1 MKCDLSARA
10 ITDRAEQLVFGIAVT
25 MLLVVVCGNLIHR
38 ARLNF
43 LPESL
48 VSVILGA
55 ILGFALYASDWGG
68 ERDNL
73 DPKVQYAVFSLSLK
87 LFCLPMIIFESGWSL
102 RQRDFFSQIGYIM
115 IIAILGTSISVI
127 VVAQFLIH
135 TSEYHII
142 KDLRTAYAYAA
153 LISST
158 DPVATLATFG
168 AMNVDPLLYI
178 LVFGES
184 QINDAVAITLFE
196 SINEN
201 ESDKSLTL
209 GRIIVKIFALLFGS
223 LGLGI
228 ALALVLILVMR
239 FTRLGR
245 SAHNAILF
253 LAGSPFICYTLA
265 EQVGMSGI
273 ITVLFASI
281 MIGGYAP
288 THLSAEAT
296 TLTSFF
302 LKQLASVGDTVVFV
316 CCGVQAVQYHK
327 EGFVMSLWIMV
338 ACLLGRAAAVF
349 PMSFLSNGIKWLVS
363 KHVPTERQ
371 HYISFKHQAMLFHSG
386 LRGGIGLVLSLELG
400 AYVDEDNG
408 PGTKDSLVYATFVMI
423 CVYLLVFGG
432 STAFTLRSLQIPYG
446 SEVAMDAC
454 LYGSAAESGI
464 FYRWGMKFRKQVLK
478 PLLVGKSADRSHQ
491 TEINL
496 TEAVI
501 HDATQRQMSSAF
513 GLRRRST
520 AAILPDSYNAMSLF
534 GTSDPA
540 HVENVEDAMQQVG
553 TGESEALSTVTD
565 DESEESFGEEC

>member
-1 MKCDLSARA
+1 MDPFMIPTEAVPIDEAHPLFEGDCDLSAPV
-10 ITDRAEQLVFGIAVT
+10 ITSRAEQLVLAVALT
-25 MLLVVVCGNLIHR
+25 MLLVVVSGNLIHR

-48 VSVILGA
+48 VSVCLGA

-73 DPKVQYAVFSLSLK
+73 DPKVQYAIFSLSLK
-87 LFCLPMIIFESGWSL
+87 LFCLPMIIFESGC
-102 RQRDFFSQIGYIM
+102 
-115 IIAILGTSISVI
+115 
-127 VVAQFLIH
+127 
-135 TSEYHII
+135 
-142 KDLRTAYAYAA
+142 
-153 LISST
+153 ST

-196 SINEN
+196 SINDNASDEN
-201 ESDKSLTL
+201 LTM
-209 GRIIVKIFALLFGS
+209 GKIVVKVIVLLFGS

-228 ALALVLILVMR
+228 GIALVLILVMR

-253 LAGSPFICYTLA
+253 LTLGLHVIHITVRHERQPRAGSPFICYTLA

-288 THLSAEAT
+288 THLTAEAT

-327 EGFVMSLWIMV
+327 DRCADDGFMMSLWIML
-338 ACLLGRAAAVF
+338 ACLCGRAAAVF
-349 PMSFLSNGIKWLVS
+349 PMSGLCNLIKWGVS
-363 KHVPTERQ
+363 QKVPNEKN
-371 HYISFKHQAMLFHSG
+371 HYISWRHQVMLFHSG

-400 AYVDEDNG
+400 TPLGWKYVDRVNG

-432 STAFTLRSLQIPYG
+432 STAVTLRALRIPYG
-446 SEVAMDAC
+446 NDVAMDAC
-454 LYGSAAESGI
+454 LYGSREESGI
-464 FYRWGMKFRKQVLK
+464 FYLIGVRFRRQVLK
-478 PLLVGKSADRSHQ
+478 PLL
-491 TEINL
+491 
-496 TEAVI
+496 
-501 HDATQRQMSSAF
+501 
-513 GLRRRST
+513 
-520 AAILPDSYNAMSLF
+520 AA
-534 GTSDPA
+534 
-540 HVENVEDAMQQVG
+540 
-553 TGESEALSTVTD
+553 
-565 DESEESFGEEC
+565 